1 MTTFHDLSNAIRFLS
16 IDAVEKANSGHPG
29 MPMGMADVA
38 TVLFQKH
45 LVFNP
50 KDATWP
56 NRDRFVLSAGHGS
69 MLLYS
74 LLYLTGY
81 PDTTLEQLKN
91 FRQLH
96 SKTPG
101 HPEYGHLPGVETTTG
116 PLGQGLATAV
126 GIAIAERMLNARHPD
141 AISHYTY
148 VIASDG
154 DLMEGISHEAASLAG
169 HLNLNKL
176 IVLYDDNGISIDG
189 KTDLSFSD
197 NTLKRFESY
206 GWHAECID
214 GHENTAVDEAIAR
227 AKRSNKP
234 SLIACKTTIGF
245 GSPNKAHTSGV
256 HGSPLGK
263 AEIEATRVALNWHHE
278 PFEIPQQIIH
288 AWRTIGAQHQAT
300 YDQWQ
305 KQVDAD
311 LQKQFHEPLFNI
323 TKVIDNY
330 KQLAR
335 DTKPNLAT
343 RVLSQ
348 QVLEVIVPN
357 MSIVG
362 GSADLTD
369 SNNTKVSSQ
378 KTISASDFAG
388 NYIHY
393 GVREHAMAAV
403 MNGLSLSKAF
413 IPYGGTFLVFLD
425 YLKPA
430 LRLSAMMKQGVI
442 YILTHDSI
450 GLGEDGPTHQPIEH
464 LAHLRCIPGVQ
475 TFRPMDAT
483 EVAECWQLAVHNRK
497 GPSVLVLTRQN
508 LPYLSD
514 LRANH
519 LENACAKGAYV
530 LIEKQGSN
538 VTLIATGSE
547 VSIAVDAANA
557 LMELN
562 IPVRVVSMPC
572 ADLFDKQP
580 QEYKIQVLGT
590 GLRIAIEAATEGT
603 WPKYIGEKGVFV
615 GMNSYGASAPA
626 NDLYTHFGITAD
638 MVIKKVKAYLGRN

>member
-335 DTKPNLAT
+335 DTKPNLPT

-362 GSADLTD
+362 GSADLTG

>member
-362 GSADLTD
+362 GSADLTG

-378 KTISASDFAG
+378 KTIRASDFAG